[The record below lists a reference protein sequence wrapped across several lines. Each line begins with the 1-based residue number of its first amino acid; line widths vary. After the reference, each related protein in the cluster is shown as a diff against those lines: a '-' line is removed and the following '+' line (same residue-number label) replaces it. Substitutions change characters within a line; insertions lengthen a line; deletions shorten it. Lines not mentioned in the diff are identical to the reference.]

1 MEAAMIDE
9 VAGRDALPAALA
21 KGEAVKNAET
31 QAPPLPT
38 QHTESADKKSVD
50 RKAIEQTIAKIREA
64 IGPANAS
71 LKIEID
77 PDSDRIIVKVLDD
90 QSGELIRQ
98 IPSQEMVEIAKRLDM
113 MQGIFITKRT

>member
-1 MEAAMIDE
+1 MIDE
-9 VAGRDALPAALA
+9 VAGRDALPAALV
-21 KGEAVKNAET
+21 KGDTVKNVEK
-31 QAPPLPT
+31 QAPSLPA
-38 QHTESADKKSVD
+38 QHRDPADKTFAVD
-50 RKAIEQTIAKIREA
+50 RKAIEQTIAKVREA

-77 PDSDRIIVKVLDD
+77 PDSDRVIVKVLDD

-98 IPSQEMVEIAKRLDM
+98 IPSQEMVEIAKRLDT

>member
-1 MEAAMIDE
+1 MIDE
-9 VAGRDALPAALA
+9 VAGRDALPAALG
-21 KGEAVKNAET
+21 KGDAGKSVEK
-31 QAPPLPT
+31 QAPTPQDREP
-38 QHTESADKKSVD
+38 ADKKLEVD

-77 PDSDRIIVKVLDD
+77 PDSDQVIVKVLDD
-90 QSGELIRQ
+90 RSGELIRQ
-98 IPSQEMVEIAKRLDM
+98 IPSQEMVEIAKRLDT